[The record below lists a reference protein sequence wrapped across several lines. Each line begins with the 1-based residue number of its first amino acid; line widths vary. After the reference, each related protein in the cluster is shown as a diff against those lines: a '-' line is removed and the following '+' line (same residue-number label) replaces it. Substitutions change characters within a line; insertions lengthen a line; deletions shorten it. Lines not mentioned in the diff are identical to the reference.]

1 MYDPKRETLAIRV
14 CSVCIRE
21 LNKLGQGGYGSV
33 YLLKNILNGEMTAA
47 KYVDVSEYM
56 NKAND
61 MQKALQEA
69 QFLLN
74 IDHENIINIE
84 TVFLLK

>member
-1 MYDPKRETLAIRV
+1 
-14 CSVCIRE
+14 
-21 LNKLGQGGYGSV
+21 
-33 YLLKNILNGEMTAA
+33 MTAA

-61 MQKALQEA
+61 MQTALKEA

-74 IDHENIINIE
+74 IDHENIIDIE